1 MSGIDRTDIRNAFV
15 DHINDRVTGYI
26 NELNGMLRERGM
38 IDSDQSV
45 RNGTL
50 AHNNSLDAIRHAYV
64 TGRLAMDFGA
74 PAALEMGRFHE
85 HRNTNPADE
94 TRMDLHNNHMGMRFA
109 VNVMLGSPG
118 QGLTQQ
124 EMNEQLF
131 NRLTGAVERGELITH
146 PSQSRPRVGELRS
159 DAGDGA
165 VQVASA
171 APQLQG
177 IREAIE
183 RTPGMQLANVD
194 ERGQWA
200 LAATA
205 AERNIS
211 PNLAGVTAQGGFVSS
226 GRTLDDPLGNVAT
239 VSVRDLQQPVQ
250 VSQQKLETAA
260 QAQTQ
265 AAPNPVAQALVQE
278 TESRSFSVRA

>member
-1 MSGIDRTDIRNAFV
+1 MSGTDRTDIKNAFV
-15 DHINDRVTGYI
+15 DHINDKVTGYI

-38 IDSDQSV
+38 IGSDQSV
-45 RNGTL
+45 RNGKL

-64 TGRLAMDFGA
+64 TGRLTMDYGA

-85 HRNTNPADE
+85 HRNTNPANE

-118 QGLTQQ
+118 QGLSQQ
-124 EMNEQLF
+124 EMNMQLF
-131 NRLTGAVERGELITH
+131 NRLTGAVERGQLITD
-146 PSQSRPRVGELRS
+146 PSQTRPRVGELRS
-159 DAGDGA
+159 DAGDTG
-165 VQVASA
+165 VQLASA

-226 GRTLDDPLGNVAT
+226 GRTLDDPLGNVAM

-250 VSQQKLETAA
+250 VSQQKMEAA
-260 QAQTQ
+260 LQVQTQ
-265 AAPNPVAQALVQE
+265 AAPNLVAQAPTLE
-278 TESRSFSVRA
+278 TEPRGFSVRA